1 VNEAVRSL
9 AVWKYDIMRISK
21 STSEEGWTTP
31 VEDGKWSIREVV
43 GHILYWDLYLI
54 QEGLPSL
61 LNTQSISFPD
71 HDEYNARSV
80 KYIDGK
86 SKAHILEE
94 ALQKRDV
101 LLEAF
106 SGLSEEQWG
115 RPILINGV
123 SAGEDSELYTL
134 KSLMLEFAEHDR
146 HHVNQLSQTG
156 VGL

>member
-1 VNEAVRSL
+1 MNEALRSL
-9 AVWKYDIMRISK
+9 AVWKKDVMLISE
-21 STSEEGWTTP
+21 STSEVAWTIP

-61 LNTQSISFPD
+61 LNTHSISFPD
-71 HDEYNARSV
+71 HDEYNDRSV
-80 KYIDGK
+80 KYIVGK
-86 SKAHILEE
+86 SKAHIVEE
-94 ALQKRDV
+94 ALQKRGA
-101 LLEAF
+101 LLDA
-106 SGLSEEQWG
+106 LSDLSDEQWE

-123 SAGEDSELYTL
+123 SVGEDSEPYTL

-156 VGL
+156 AGL